1 MDIIGGYWR
10 VCTRSLIFSL
20 SLSLSLSFIAFNFIK
35 RIMDTFV
42 IRDEATPRH
51 ALARLPTA
59 EAGKDAHAGEM
70 NVIV

>member
-1 MDIIGGYWR
+1 
-10 VCTRSLIFSL
+10 
-20 SLSLSLSFIAFNFIK
+20 
-35 RIMDTFV
+35 MDTFV

-70 NVIV
+70 NVIVWNVTLAHAYVPF

>member
-1 MDIIGGYWR
+1 
-10 VCTRSLIFSL
+10 
-20 SLSLSLSFIAFNFIK
+20 
-35 RIMDTFV
+35 MDTFV